1 MKLGRHFYEGFQT
14 EQNSTKEKSR
24 KYWKAFPNF
33 DVSYK

>member
-1 MKLGRHFYEGFQT
+1 MRDFKQKRTQ
-14 EQNSTKEKSR
+14 TKEKSR